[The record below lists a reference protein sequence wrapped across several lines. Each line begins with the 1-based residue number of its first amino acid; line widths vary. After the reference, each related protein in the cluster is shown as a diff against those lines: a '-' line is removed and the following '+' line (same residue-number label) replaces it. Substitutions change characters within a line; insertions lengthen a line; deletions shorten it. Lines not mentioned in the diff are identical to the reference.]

1 MDYFSDI
8 NEVALSGRLTG
19 DAKKVEP
26 ENSAPFVVVDIATN
40 VQRKTKDGVEARP
53 EYNTVYFGEP
63 HVKMT
68 AQLMKGDKIYVKGKL
83 RNGEYKDKQGVSHK
97 TVKIAAKD
105 LHILEWRS
113 RDNRAA
119 QQQDVEKT
127 S

>member
-19 DAKKVEP
+19 NAKKVEP
-26 ENSAPFVVVDIATN
+26 ENSAPFVVVNIATN
-40 VQRKTKDGVEARP
+40 VARKTKDGAETRP

-68 AQLMKGDKIYVKGKL
+68 AQLITGDKIYVKGKL
-83 RNGEYKDKQGVSHK
+83 KHGEYKDKQGVSHK
-97 TVKIAAKD
+97 TVTISAKD
-105 LHILEWRS
+105 LHILVWMS
-113 RDNRAA
+113 RDNKAA
-119 QQQDVEKT
+119 QRQDVDKT